1 MYKGIK
7 KLQILTILVLSV
19 SLFTGCSGLDVI
31 GNYAIISAQELLK
44 VKSLGL
50 KEAKEQNFYQ
60 ITAPDQTT
68 EFIWTK
74 DSALTWD
81 YDVAMVTDVTPFLE
95 AGLQPELLQNA
106 VVIDEKLVISRELGT
121 AEYKKD
127 SALNGQMAFE
137 QLILNYREQLSYHEA
152 MDHFGLDLG
161 YGNKLEWA
169 KDFTSNDKDFVLILD
184 PEFLQNAGVLVDQ
197 VQGWTYASVEVMDEK
212 GKTVEVMKL
221 LKAFNLEEGE

>member
-137 QLILNYREQLSYHEA
+137 
-152 MDHFGLDLG
+152 
-161 YGNKLEWA
+161 
-169 KDFTSNDKDFVLILD
+169 
-184 PEFLQNAGVLVDQ
+184 
-197 VQGWTYASVEVMDEK
+197 
-212 GKTVEVMKL
+212 
-221 LKAFNLEEGE
+221 